1 MMGPDVG
8 WRGSLAGVVLLVLAA
23 CSAPLASGDDV
34 QVPAATSGRE
44 SAAALESAAAPT
56 DTPGPFD
63 DEPVSYPPQSV
74 WNLLATSAGYNSGAQ
89 SVAGASDQSELVIVG
104 RFVDL
109 ERGGGY
115 GAPGDSVGWYAIA
128 TVEVDQVLSGGN
140 RAKAGDR
147 ISVPFLLTLGAPGTP
162 YPEREFSDIDRSLPK
177 EPAVLFLVSWSTA
190 WDRIDTEVPDWL
202 SELDRP
208 DLYRTIGADGALP
221 LEAGSVSDAVHEI
234 DMPSW
239 RLEVAG
245 KDLDTVIAE
254 IVPTGASDSP

>member
-34 QVPAATSGRE
+34 QVPAATVDRE

-56 DTPGPFD
+56 DTPGTLD
-63 DEPVSYPPQSV
+63 DEPVSYSPQSV

-89 SVAGASDQSELVIVG
+89 SVAGASDQSELVVVG

-109 ERGGGY
+109 ERGDGY
-115 GAPGDSVGWYAIA
+115 GAPGESVGWYAIA
-128 TVEVDQVLSGGN
+128 TIEVDQVLHGSGGE
-140 RAKAGDR
+140 KAGDR
-147 ISVPFLLTLGAPGTP
+147 IQVPFLLTLGSPGTP
-162 YPEREFSDIDRSLPK
+162 YPEKEFSDVDRSRPK
-177 EPAVLFLVSWSTA
+177 EPAVLFLVSWATA
-190 WDRIDTEVPDWL
+190 WDRIETDVPDWL

-208 DLYRTIGADGALP
+208 DLFRTIGADGALP
-221 LEAGSVSDAVHEI
+221 LVAGSVSDVVLEN

-245 KDLDTVIAE
+245 KDLDAVIAE
-254 IVPTGASDSP
+254 VVATQASESP